1 MADPLRIVI
10 ATGGSGG
17 HLFPAILLA
26 QELQDKKHDI
36 FFLGSFGTCIEQLI
50 GTGFRF
56 ENLYAKGLKIGNIK
70 DFLVSGFSILKAS
83 VRSIKFLM
91 EFKPHVVIGFG
102 GYGAFP
108 VVFSAAMLGFP
119 TMIHEQNVIP
129 GKANAILAK
138 IVKKVAISFQES
150 KRFFKVQKTVLTG
163 YPFRAR
169 NKSLTK
175 EDCYREFKLKEGIKT
190 VLVFGGSQGSHA
202 INVVSFQAFKDLSE
216 KGFLFQVLHATGE
229 KDYGFFKEQ
238 YRTLNVPYF
247 LSPFINNMPAAYQ
260 IADVVI
266 SRSGAGTVT
275 ELGIFKVPS
284 ILIPY
289 PYTGGHQKEN
299 ALVLVRSSLACMIEE
314 KDLSPASLSDQII
327 RNLNMEKSHNLTAD
341 QKDLFLIDSTHR
353 LVQEVEMLTAR
364 T

>member
-10 ATGGSGG
+10 ATGGTGG

-26 QELQDKKHDI
+26 QELQHKHHDI

-56 ENLYAKGLKIGNIK
+56 ENLYAKGLKIGNTK
-70 DFLVSGFSILKAS
+70 DFLISGFSILKAS

-91 EFKPHVVIGFG
+91 EFKPHIVIGFG

-108 VVFSAAMLGFP
+108 VVFSAVILGYP

-138 IVKKVAISFQES
+138 IVKKIAISFHES
-150 KRFFKVQKTVLTG
+150 KKFFKEQKTVLTG
-163 YPFRAR
+163 YPFSVK

-175 EDCYREFKLKEGIKT
+175 EDGYHQFKLKKDIKT
-190 VLVFGGSQGSHA
+190 ILVFGGSQGSHT
-202 INVVSFQAFKDLSE
+202 INEVSFQAFKDLSE
-216 KGFLFQVLHATGE
+216 QGLSFQVLHATGE
-229 KDYGFFKEQ
+229 KDYEFFKDQ
-238 YRTLNVPYF
+238 YRKLNIPYF

-289 PYTGGHQKEN
+289 PYAGGHQKEN
-299 ALVLVRSSLACMIEE
+299 ALVLVKNSLAYMIEE
-314 KDLSPASLSDQII
+314 KDLSAVSLSDQII
-327 RNLNMEKSHNLTAD
+327 RNLKIEKNHSSRAGR
-341 QKDLFLIDSTHR
+341 KDLFLTDSTHR
-353 LVQEVEMLTAR
+353 LVQEVEMLTAPS
-364 T
+364 